1 MDSSKQMPN
10 KVEPFK
16 TPFDV
21 VPKQTLLSNKHLSWT
36 FLLGLAQ
43 SLLMMLMAN
52 VKFVPFGDTPKS
64 GEFLFPPLF
73 HHKTSIGCQ
82 GAN

>member
-1 MDSSKQMPN
+1 MPIENKIIYFNPNSPHGDSSKQMPN

-21 VPKQTLLSNKHLSWT
+21 VPKQTLLSNKHLLWT

-52 VKFVPFGDTPKS
+52 VKFVPFGDT
-64 GEFLFPPLF
+64 
-73 HHKTSIGCQ
+73 
-82 GAN
+82 